1 VPGDADQSG
10 ALPRLR
16 ADQPVRIGRPSQAAI
31 NYVEGSAS
39 YQTDFTQD
47 VADLSVRARPFSTW
61 AGEVSLATGGQY
73 RRVNL
78 TQVSDD
84 IATGINDATG
94 IRGFPAAYLNQ
105 PGGYLLTNVFPV
117 SGGYHLWE
125 IFGEA
130 AVPLA
135 RNLPLLRALDLNA
148 AVRYT
153 NYSTSGGVTTWKT
166 GLVWE
171 PVSGIRLRGTVS
183 QDIRAPNVPELFAGT
198 VQNTGSVI
206 ENGATVPIIQVT
218 RGNASLKPE
227 RARTYTAG
235 IVLTPHF
242 APGLTLSADYYAIDL
257 TR

>member
-1 VPGDADQSG
+1 VLERLYAAADAVRDPTSGNIVCRVTLTNPGLYPGCVPINLFGSG
-10 ALPRLR
+10 A
-16 ADQPVRIGRPSQAAI
+16 PSQAAI

-171 PVSGIRLRGTVS
+171 PVSGCACA
-183 QDIRAPNVPELFAGT
+183 APC
-198 VQNTGSVI
+198 
-206 ENGATVPIIQVT
+206 
-218 RGNASLKPE
+218 R
-227 RARTYTAG
+227 RTYVRPMCRNCLPG
-235 IVLTPHF
+235 PCRTPARSSRMARRCPSF
-242 APGLTLSADYYAIDL
+242 
-257 TR
+257 R